1 MAGALQTSYQAVVEV
16 VEALRQPYLAAAAA
30 EAAGASQPCPEE
42 GEAEAGEEYLH
53 HPAAVVEVEEE
64 GEVYQPHHLAAAAE
78 AEAEAAEASQPFR
91 EVVVVEGGEG
101 GEEQQLRSC
110 LVLRPRDR
118 PWLPRQRLRLRVL

>member
-1 MAGALQTSYQAVVEV
+1 M
-16 VEALRQPYLAAAAA
+16 EALRQPYLAAAAA

-42 GEAEAGEEYLH
+42 GEAEVGEEYLH
-53 HPAAVVEVEEE
+53 HPAAVVEGEEE
-64 GEVYQPHHLAAAAE
+64 GEVYQPHHLAAAA